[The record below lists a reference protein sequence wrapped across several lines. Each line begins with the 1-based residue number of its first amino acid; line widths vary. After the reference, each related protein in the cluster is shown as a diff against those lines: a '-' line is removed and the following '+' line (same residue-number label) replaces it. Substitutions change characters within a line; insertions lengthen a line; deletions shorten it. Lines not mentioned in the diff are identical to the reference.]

1 MAVKTIKVQDTN
13 IVEIKDNITS
23 IESVGVKTSATN
35 KFYSETSIYE
45 IFGNNVVLRRP
56 YAEIKVTYNYQTG
69 LDQETRLSK
78 SELNKELEQI
88 ANSQDVKDLE
98 AAANK
103 FKEQLTAGEG
113 VNFTELDKKLAGFQS
128 LAAPVLENIKTTF
141 EKIPVI
147 ITDTAVNA
155 KASQTQKSDIDSI
168 TGTSTSDGKP
178 NVIVVAGNAKGV
190 NSVYQGPDKQIN
202 ATPTQI
208 KGVVKG
214 VSPVNVAIDEDN
226 ILEVVSAL
234 MGSQLLT
241 SQKKF
246 VKAANKAEEQIAPE
260 TSYANIMAGFMEGA
274 TGSSFIQGFGKA
286 RKGVHQTLPAL
297 IEGEI
302 NQYTTNINKNS
313 IRTGIVG
320 VSINQSSI
328 VENLGGGITTFGGK
342 DHIFQ
347 VVDTEEELKKELSN
361 IKRDITSTVVHWSH
375 TWADQFLNAADIDRI
390 HRAQQ
395 KKKLGA
401 ALYAQKDTFQEAGIM
416 WHYCI
421 LKDGTLQRGRPIEL
435 NVVNEMPHA
444 ERAIHIGFVAG
455 YNVNFSSQKEKS
467 VQPTSK
473 SITQKQWQTF
483 DLIVKTLLETKPG
496 ISILGHGDIHNSSSC
511 PGFDVEAY
519 VTDKYPSYVSL
530 YTDKELESADALTSE
545 EMVNKVPTVIAN
557 PAPSIEKSFIDFES
571 LALANTDTSITD
583 EDINQA
589 LTGIRPAENKIN
601 RLNIQF
607 STKEQDAVLKND
619 YYDERRTLANDAL
632 YNLRDDRKPS
642 EEQAAEYRKILINAG
657 YEYNEGNNTW
667 LKK

>member
-35 KFYSETSIYE
+35 KFYAETSVYE

-56 YAEIKVTYNYQTG
+56 YAEIRVTYNYQTG
-69 LDQETRLSK
+69 LDQEIQLSK
-78 SELNKELEQI
+78 SELNKELQQI
-88 ANSQDVKDLE
+88 ANSQDVKDLQT
-98 AAANK
+98 AANK
-103 FKEQLTAGEG
+103 FKEQLAAGEG
-113 VNFTELDKKLAGFQS
+113 VNFTEIDKKLSGFQS

-141 EKIPVI
+141 EKIPVV

-155 KASQTQKSDIDSI
+155 KATQTQKSDIDSI
-168 TGTSTSDGKP
+168 TGTSTKDGKP

-190 NSVYQGPDKQIN
+190 NSVYQGPDKKIN

-214 VSPVNVAIDEDN
+214 VSPVNVAINEDN

-234 MGSQLLT
+234 MGSQLFA

-246 VKAANKAEEQIAPE
+246 IKAANKAEEQIAPE
-260 TSYANIMAGFMEGA
+260 TSYANIMAGFLDGA
-274 TGSSFIQGFGKA
+274 AGSSFIQGFGKS
-286 RKGVHQTLPAL
+286 RKGIHNTLPPL
-297 IEGEI
+297 IEEEI
-302 NQYTTNINKNS
+302 NQYSTNINKNTIS
-313 IRTGIVG
+313 TGIVN

-328 VENLGGGITTFGGK
+328 IENLGGGITTFGGQ

-347 VVDTEEELKKELSN
+347 VVDTVEELEKEISN
-361 IKRDITSTVVHWSH
+361 IKRDVTSAVIHWSH
-375 TWADQFLNAADIDRI
+375 TWADQFLNAADIDAI

-401 ALYAQKDTFQEAGIM
+401 ELYAQKNTFQEAGIM

-435 NVVNEMPHA
+435 NVINEMPHA
-444 ERAIHIGFVAG
+444 ERSIHIGFVAG
-455 YNVNFSSQKEKS
+455 YNVNFSSQIEQS
-467 VQPTSK
+467 IQATSK
-473 SITQKQWQTF
+473 SITQKQWETF
-483 DLIVKTLLETKPG
+483 DVLVKTLLDTKPG

-519 VTDKYPSYVSL
+519 VSDKYPSYVSL
-530 YTDKELESADALTSE
+530 YTDKELESADALTHE
-545 EMVNKVPTVIAN
+545 EMINKVPVVVAN
-557 PAPSIEKSFIDFES
+557 PAPSLTKNFIDFES
-571 LALANTDTSITD
+571 LSIANTDTSYSD
-583 EDINQA
+583 DDINQA
-589 LTGIRPAENKIN
+589 LTGIQPAQNKIN

-607 STKEQDAVLKND
+607 QSKEQDAVLKND
-619 YYDERRTLANDAL
+619 YYDQRRTLANDAL

-657 YEYNEGNNTW
+657 YEYNERSNTW